1 MQPSLY
7 IFDRECNR
15 LHMMIDELKGESK
28 AVLPELIQL
37 RNDHASLSRQYA
49 AMSHSYDVVSVSAV
63 L

>member
-1 MQPSLY
+1 
-7 IFDRECNR
+7 
-15 LHMMIDELKGESK
+15 MMIDELKGESK